1 MWWKKEYRMWWS
13 TWNLWKDKG
22 SSEQLKNVESRMVYT
37 NHDKL
42 VLSTVPALLGMAKD
56 YKLTLHGVCLLYVA
70 LIVVGI
76 DRSTPEW
83 IASTYFKNIAH
94 WMNFKKVGIPDPIRS
109 LRNATR
115 LRFGRRLFLYYSWSF
130 GDVGIRLWWGKSSE
144 EYWCH
149 QPDQAPQ
156 EDGSPKAGCSLQG
169 QDASIDRSWVLK
181 GAENCTESQQE

>member
-22 SSEQLKNVESRMVYT
+22 SSVQLKNVESMVYT

-56 YKLTLHGVCLLYVA
+56 YKLTLHGVMSFVH
-70 LIVVGI
+70 GI
-76 DRSTPEW
+76 DCGRNWQEYTKSELQALTSKTLRTGW
-83 IASTYFKNIAH
+83 TSRQLAFLTQ
-94 WMNFKKVGIPDPIRS
+94 IRS
-109 LRNATR
+109 FCNATR
-115 LRFGRRLFLYYSWSF
+115 LRFGRRIFLCYSWSF
-130 GDVGIRLWWGKSSE
+130 GFVGIRLWWGKSSE